1 MSSPFSQHRPSIAS
15 VIQEKRR
22 LASLQSRQLN
32 QHPTSSSSS
41 SASTTPPQ
49 TLPTPSKSVPSTVR
63 QVRSR
68 GGTRIG
74 GLSDLNGTTR
84 FDSLNGAFNR
94 FTWDTHPPPSPAS
107 IRTPSASI
115 RTSSASTRTPSS
127 STSTICPPSSQ
138 PVINTSITTCLG
150 LGEVVMTPTTEE
162 WRSLGGLPGDMRKFT
177 DGLDMSDGRDEDDPE
192 DDSDDSSGSLNPP
205 NSALFPPLTILNPSF
220 TLSNDHDQNSN
231 SSRPTR
237 YPPSLN
243 SIPITSK
250 PDPQTSQ
257 DQSISPLPTTAL
269 LPSDVE
275 PTAAVPT
282 LTSVTGIIHSNITR
296 IHEAPAPSSDS
307 IPTLSAM
314 SSQSLGLSQRV
325 SPPTSPTALL
335 TSILDAAQPPAI
347 KPCSLIH
354 DGVVR
359 TPIDPRSYSAS
370 TGYRS
375 IDSFVIEGEA
385 GKGAYG
391 MVKKVRERGA
401 TPDAPSLIIK
411 YIIKQKILADCW
423 KRHKVLGP
431 IPVEIHVLDHLRR
444 VSYRPSLIGAEA
456 SNPVLTNEVGDG
468 VSTNRTNTAI
478 SPQRTGHPHICGILD
493 YFEDADYYYLVMPFF
508 GDGLDL
514 FEYIDSR
521 PEGLG
526 SEEVRRIFGQIL
538 DAVCFLHER
547 NIVHRDLKDEN
558 VIMDREGNVQ
568 LIDFGSAA
576 YVRDGKKFDTFSG
589 TLDFAAPEVLR
600 GERHGGKEIDVW
612 ALGVLLY
619 VLMCGECPFWNSDE
633 AGLGLVESSRASIGL
648 NGKDLD
654 GIDLLK
660 QCLSLEPED
669 RATTHEL
676 TSHRYLS
683 KDGWIGQ
690 PPGRRT
696 D

>member
-1 MSSPFSQHRPSIAS
+1 MSSPFSQQRPSIAS

-22 LASLQSRQLN
+22 LASLQSRQSN
-32 QHPTSSSSS
+32 QQQQQQQQQQTITSSSGSS
-41 SASTTPPQ
+41 TPPPQ
-49 TLPTPSKSVPSTVR
+49 VLPTPSQSVPSSVR

-94 FTWDTHPPPSPAS
+94 FTWDTHPPSSPG
-107 IRTPSASI
+107 INRTPSAS
-115 RTSSASTRTPSS
+115 TSNTCRTPSH
-127 STSTICPPSSQ
+127 
-138 PVINTSITTCLG
+138 PVINTSVSTCLR

-192 DDSDDSSGSLNPP
+192 DDSDDSTGSLNTTNP
-205 NSALFPPLTILNPSF
+205 ALFPSLNIDDASPTI
-220 TLSNDHDQNSN
+220 SNEPDQNHN
-231 SSRPTR
+231 SSRQTR
-237 YPPSLN
+237 CPPSLN
-243 SIPITSK
+243 SISLTCNSET
-250 PDPQTSQ
+250 QTLQ
-257 DQSISPLPTTAL
+257 EPCTSPLPISAL

-275 PTAAVPT
+275 PIAAIPT
-282 LTSVTGIIHSNITR
+282 LTSVTGIIHTNISR
-296 IHEAPAPSSDS
+296 IHQPRASSSGS

-314 SSQSLGLSQRV
+314 SSQSLGLSQRP
-325 SPPTSPTALL
+325 SPPTSPTTLL
-335 TSILDAAQPPAI
+335 TSILDASQPPTI
-347 KPCSLIH
+347 RPCSLLH

-391 MVKKVRERGA
+391 VVKKVRERGA
-401 TPDAPSLIIK
+401 GPDAPSLIIK

-444 VSYRPSLIGAEA
+444 VSYRPSIIGPDA
-456 SNPVLTNEVGDG
+456 SNPVLSNEVGDG
-468 VSTNRTNTAI
+468 TISHNRPN
-478 SPQRTGHPHICGILD
+478 SSQRTGHPHICGILD
-493 YFEDADYYYLVMPFF
+493 YFEDTDYYYLVMPFF
-508 GDGLDL
+508 GDGSDL

-521 PEGLG
+521 PEGLDI
-526 SEEVRRIFGQIL
+526 EEVKRIFGQIL
-538 DAVCFLHER
+538 DAVCFIHER

-633 AGLGLVESSRASIGL
+633 ASLGLVEGSRSSIGL

-654 GIDLLK
+654 GIDLLN
-660 QCLSLEPED
+660 QCLTLEPEK

-676 TSHRYLS
+676 SSHRFLS
-683 KDGWIGQ
+683 KDGWIGK
-690 PPGRRT
+690 PPGRT

>member
-22 LASLQSRQLN
+22 LASLQSRQSN
-32 QHPTSSSSS
+32 QHHQQQSSSSS
-41 SASTTPPQ
+41 GSSTPPQ
-49 TLPTPSKSVPSTVR
+49 VLPTPSQTVPSSVR

-94 FTWDTHPPPSPAS
+94 FTWDTQPPPSSPG
-107 IRTPSASI
+107 
-115 RTSSASTRTPSS
+115 STRTPAASTSKTSRSS
-127 STSTICPPSSQ
+127 SHPI
-138 PVINTSITTCLG
+138 INTSITASLG

-162 WRSLGGLPGDMRKFT
+162 WRSLGGLPGDMRKFL
-177 DGLDMSDGRDEDDPE
+177 DGLDMSDERDEDDPE
-192 DDSDDSSGSLNPP
+192 DDSDDSSGSLNTTNP
-205 NSALFPPLTILNPSF
+205 ALFPSLNIDNNSSL
-220 TLSNDHDQNSN
+220 TLSNQLDQQTNSTRQ
-231 SSRPTR
+231 SRP
-237 YPPSLN
+237 PSSTTLTCT
-243 SIPITSK
+243 PESK
-250 PDPQTSQ
+250 PLQDPCT
-257 DQSISPLPTTAL
+257 SPLPTTAL

-275 PTAAVPT
+275 ATAAVPT
-282 LTSVTGIIHSNITR
+282 LTSVTGIIHTTNVTH
-296 IHEAPAPSSDS
+296 IHQPRASSSGS

-314 SSQSLGLSQRV
+314 SSQSLGLSQRS

-335 TSILDAAQPPAI
+335 TSILDASQPPSI
-347 KPCSLIH
+347 RPCSLIH

-370 TGYRS
+370 TGYRT
-375 IDSFVIEGEA
+375 IDSFVIEAEA

-391 MVKKVRERGA
+391 MVKKARERGA
-401 TPDAPSLIIK
+401 PPDAPSLIIK

-423 KRHKVLGP
+423 KRHKALGP

-444 VSYRPSLIGAEA
+444 VSYRPSIIGAQI
-456 SNPVLTNEVGDG
+456 SNPVLSNEIGEPT
-468 VSTNRTNTAI
+468 SSLNRPNL
-478 SPQRTGHPHICGILD
+478 SQRTGHPHICGILD
-493 YFEDADYYYLVMPFF
+493 YFEDVDYYYLVMPFF

-514 FEYIDSR
+514 FEYIESR
-521 PEGLG
+521 PEGLNE
-526 SEEVRRIFGQIL
+526 EEVKRIFGQIL

-633 AGLGLVESSRASIGL
+633 AGVGLVEGSRATMGL
-648 NGKDLD
+648 EGKDED

-660 QCLSLEPED
+660 MCLTLEPEK
-669 RATTHEL
+669 RATSHEL
-676 TSHRYLS
+676 SSHRFLS
-683 KDGWIGQ
+683 KDGWVGSA
-690 PPGRRT
+690 PGR